1 MTMTLAVTP
10 RDESINLETL
20 RANGGL
26 PAVVYGPAQKPLAI
40 TIDEKV
46 FDKVRKEAG
55 ESTVLELT
63 GVEGSIE
70 VLIKE
75 VDFDPVRQR
84 VLHVDLYAL
93 EKGKEITTHVALH
106 FIGIAPV
113 EESRLGSVTKVLHEI
128 EVTCKPADLPSHI
141 DVDLTGLEAV
151 SDKIHVSDLVVPAGV
166 KIESDMEESVV
177 VVSAAKQTPAE
188 EDEATETTIDMTQI
202 EVEKKGKGETPEEN

>member
-20 RANGGL
+20 RANGSL

-84 VLHVDLYAL
+84 VQHVDLYAL
-93 EKGKEITTHVALH
+93 EKGKEITTNVPLH
-106 FIGIAPV
+106 FIGVAPV
-113 EESRLGSVTKVLHEI
+113 EESNLGSVTKILHEI
-128 EVTCKPADLPSHI
+128 EVTCKPANLPGHI
-141 DVDLTGLEAV
+141 DVDLTVLEAV

-166 KIESDMEESVV
+166 QIESDLEESVA

-202 EVEKKGKGETPEEN
+202 EVEKKGKAETPEEN